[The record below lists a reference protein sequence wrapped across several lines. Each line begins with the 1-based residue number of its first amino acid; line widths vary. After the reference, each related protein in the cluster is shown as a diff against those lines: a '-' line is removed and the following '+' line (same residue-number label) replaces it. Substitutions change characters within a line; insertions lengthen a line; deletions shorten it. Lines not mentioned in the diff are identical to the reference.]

1 LNDSGV
7 NRRIAGRGAVLGAA
21 AIALILF
28 DTPAVHAQSI
38 MRTPN
43 LNISSRTPNITARI
57 NPNVAG
63 RTTANTAT
71 IAGRGA
77 NVATT
82 TGNITGRGTV
92 ATTNVANTAVG
103 RTTNVSTTNNVS
115 TTAVGRTTTN
125 VGTTAVGRTTTNVGT
140 TAVGR
145 TTTNIGSTAATTSV
159 TTTSVTA
166 RVTPN
171 VTAIVNP
178 RVTPTITPT
187 VTAIA
192 PRVAVVL
199 PTLPYVRYSPNLY
212 PACTYAYRDSSG
224 ECSDKPISSVD
235 LGGGGDFG
243 TPRSQNPG
251 APRRNTAR
259 AAVSPRYLSDQLI
272 AEVDSAQADDLAR
285 RHRLTLVGSQEL
297 PFIGSAI
304 SLFRITDQRSV
315 ENVRTELAADASVRS
330 VQLNF
335 RYVLQDQKSAPAEGD
350 PAQYA
355 LAKLR
360 LPEAHALSRGSDVT
374 VAVIDSGIDVAHPEL
389 KDAIAE
395 SFDALGAKEGPHVHG
410 TGIAGA
416 IVSHARLMGSAP
428 KARILAIRAFGAAAN
443 GAESNSFVILKS
455 LDFAAMHGAQIV
467 NMSFAGPKDPLVER
481 GIEAA
486 ATKGMILIAASG
498 NAGPKSPPLYPAAN
512 PNVIAVSAT
521 DAHDRLFP
529 ASNRGGHIAVSAP
542 GVDIFLPAPA
552 GKYQMTSGTSFSA
565 AYISGLAALMM
576 ERNPQLAPAEVRAIL
591 IKTARD
597 LGAPGRDDLFGAGE
611 ADAYRAVSAVLD
623 AAVPVAAASPPDG
636 KVAEPQALNLTQDLV
651 PATAATAAEKPA
663 EK

>member
-1 LNDSGV
+1 MNDV
-7 NRRIAGRGAVLGAA
+7 KANRRVATHSAA
-21 AIALILF
+21 AALIAA
-28 DTPAVHAQSI
+28 AVALIAADAADAQSI
-38 MRTPN
+38 MRSPN

-71 IAGRGA
+71 ITGRGA

-92 ATTNVANTAVG
+92 TNTNIANTAVG
-103 RTTNVSTTNNVS
+103 RTTTNVSTTAVGKTTTNVS

-125 VGTTAVGRTTTNVGT
+125 VSTTAVGSTSANVSTTAARTTT
-140 TAVGR
+140 
-145 TTTNIGSTAATTSV
+145 V

-171 VTAIVNP
+171 VTAIVTP

-187 VTAIA
+187 VAIA
-192 PRVAVVL
+192 PRIAVVV

-235 LGGGGDFG
+235 LGDSGGFKGPP
-243 TPRSQNPG
+243 PRSQNAG
-251 APRRNTAR
+251 APRRNAAQ
-259 AAVSPRYLSDQLI
+259 AAVNLRYLSDQII
-272 AEVDSAQADDLAR
+272 AEVDTAQADDVAR
-285 RHRLTLVGSQEL
+285 RHRLTRTGSQEL

-304 SLFRITDQRSV
+304 SLFRITDRRSV

-335 RYVLQDQKSAPAEGD
+335 RYVLQDQKSVPAEGD

-360 LPEAHALSRGSDVT
+360 LPEAHALSRGSNVT
-374 VAVIDSGIDVAHPEL
+374 VAVIDSGIDVTHPEL
-389 KDAIAE
+389 KDAIVE

-428 KARILAIRAFGAAAN
+428 QARILAIRAFAAAAN
-443 GAESNSFVILKS
+443 GAESTSFVILKS
-455 LDFAAMHGAQIV
+455 LDFAASHGAQIV

-486 ATKGMILIAASG
+486 AAKGMVLVAASG

-521 DAHDRLFP
+521 DAYDRLFS

-542 GVDIFLPAPA
+542 GVDIFLPAPD

-576 ERNPQLAPAEVRAIL
+576 ARNPQLAPAEVRAIL

-597 LGAPGRDDLFGAGE
+597 LGLPGRDDLFGAGE
-611 ADAYRAVSAVLD
+611 ADAFSAVTAVLD
-623 AAVPVAAASPPDG
+623 AAVPVATASDQPSDG
-636 KVAEPQALNLTQDLV
+636 KAAEPQAIVTPGDFA
-651 PATAATAAEKPA
+651 PATAAMEAEKPA

>member
-1 LNDSGV
+1 LNCV
-7 NRRIAGRGAVLGAA
+7 KANRRIATRSAAAALMGAA
-21 AIALILF
+21 VAFISSGA
-28 DTPAVHAQSI
+28 AEAQSI

-43 LNISSRTPNITARI
+43 LNIGSRTPNITARI
-57 NPNVAG
+57 NPNIAG
-63 RTTANTAT
+63 RAAANTAT

-77 NVATT
+77 AVGTA
-82 TGNITGRGTV
+82 NIVGRG
-92 ATTNVANTAVG
+92 AVANTAVG
-103 RTTNVSTTNNVS
+103 K
-115 TTAVGRTTTN
+115 
-125 VGTTAVGRTTTNVGT
+125 
-140 TAVGR
+140 
-145 TTTNIGSTAATTSV
+145 TTTNIATTAGRTTANIATTTARTTANVATTAARTTAV
-159 TTTSVTA
+159 TTTAVTTA

-171 VTAIVNP
+171 IPVITP
-178 RVTPTITPT
+178 RVT
-187 VTAIA
+187 
-192 PRVAVVL
+192 VVR
-199 PTLPYVRYSPNLY
+199 PVLPYVRYSPNLY

-224 ECSDKPISSVD
+224 ECSGQPVSSVD
-235 LGGGGDFG
+235 LGDIGGSKGPP
-243 TPRSQNPG
+243 PRSQNAG
-251 APRRNTAR
+251 APRRNAAQ
-259 AAVSPRYLSDQLI
+259 AAVNLRYISDQII
-272 AEVDSAQADDLAR
+272 AEVDTAQADDLAR
-285 RHRLTLVGSQEL
+285 RHRLTLIGSQEL
-297 PFIGSAI
+297 PFIGSAM
-304 SLFRITDQRSV
+304 SLFRITDRRSV
-315 ENVRTELAADASVRS
+315 ENVRTELAANPMVRS
-330 VQLNF
+330 VQFNF
-335 RYVLQDQKSAPAEGD
+335 RYVLQDQKSVPTEGD

-360 LPEAHALSRGSDVT
+360 LPEAHALSRGANVT
-374 VAVIDSGIDVAHPEL
+374 VAVIDSGIDVTHPEL

-443 GAESNSFVILKS
+443 GAESTSFVILKS
-455 LDFAAMHGAQIV
+455 LDFAASHGAQIV

-481 GIEAA
+481 GIAAA
-486 ATKGMILIAASG
+486 ATKGMVLVAASG

-529 ASNRGGHIAVSAP
+529 ASNRGGHIAVTAP
-542 GVDIFLPAPA
+542 GVDIFLPAPD

-591 IKTARD
+591 TRTARD

-611 ADAYRAVSAVLD
+611 ADAFLAVTAVQD
-623 AAVPVAAASPPDG
+623 AAVPVAAVPDQPLDG
-636 KVAEPQALNLTQDLV
+636 KVAEPQALTLTRDLG
-651 PATAATAAEKPA
+651 PATAAMAAEKPT